1 MLITGTVDVLS
12 NCQLTYIL
20 IFKRIMNQRIMV
32 WDNDS
37 MGSNFQ
43 RIKCKIMRLIVV
55 SIDILS
61 KHKLNQMVTF

>member
-20 IFKRIMNQRIMV
+20 IFKRIMNQRILV